1 MPKIAF
7 SLKTQL
13 FSYTCIRHNCLE
25 QDSSALFLDHFFPL
39 LTFIQVPWA
48 LIWSELSSVW
58 PVLLVVSWL
67 PAGGS
72 ERGADWLPSNQ
83 SWYLNRDGA
92 KVWKSPNLCVELKL
106 IKGMSKG
113 QLVTRK
119 AEGFR
124 ERMVASGG
132 VPWEHRHQPC
142 TSSPLTPPSLW
153 VVMSSCDSMCLTA
166 DTLLFLIFFSKTNL
180 EGVRHLGYALTTKW
194 MVFGQRLPGVFLTF
208 GFFHLWK
215 IRCCVC

>member
-13 FSYTCIRHNCLE
+13 FSYTYIRHNCLE

-106 IKGMSKG
+106 IKWMSKG

-119 AEGFR
+119 AEGFH
-124 ERMVASGG
+124 ERMVASRG

-142 TSSPLTPPSLW
+142 TSSPLMPPSIW
-153 VVMSSCDSMCLTA
+153 VLMSSCDSMSHGRHSPLPHF
-166 DTLLFLIFFSKTNL
+166 FLKDESGGSQASRICSDNKMDGFWAETSSGLPDIWIFPFVKN
-180 EGVRHLGYALTTKW
+180 
-194 MVFGQRLPGVFLTF
+194 
-208 GFFHLWK
+208 
-215 IRCCVC
+215 

>member
-13 FSYTCIRHNCLE
+13 FSYTYIRHNCLE

-106 IKGMSKG
+106 IKWMSKG

-119 AEGFR
+119 AEGFH

-142 TSSPLTPPSLW
+142 TSSPLMPPSIW
-153 VVMSSCDSMCLTA
+153 VLMSSCDSMSHGRHSPLPHF
-166 DTLLFLIFFSKTNL
+166 FLKDESGGSQASRISSDNKMDGFWAETSSGLPDIWIFPFVKN
-180 EGVRHLGYALTTKW
+180 
-194 MVFGQRLPGVFLTF
+194 
-208 GFFHLWK
+208 
-215 IRCCVC
+215 

>member
-13 FSYTCIRHNCLE
+13 FSYTYIRHNCLE

-48 LIWSELSSVW
+48 LIWSELRSVW

-106 IKGMSKG
+106 IKWMSKG

-119 AEGFR
+119 AEGFH

-142 TSSPLTPPSLW
+142 TSSPLMPPSIW
-153 VVMSSCDSMCLTA
+153 VLMSSCDSMSHGRHSPLPHF
-166 DTLLFLIFFSKTNL
+166 FLKDESGGSQASRICSDNKMDGFWAETSSGLPDIWIFPFVKN
-180 EGVRHLGYALTTKW
+180 
-194 MVFGQRLPGVFLTF
+194 
-208 GFFHLWK
+208 
-215 IRCCVC
+215 